1 MSFIKLFKKEVKII
15 LMSKVIKVISLK
27 STKEVIAYGVP
38 RIRFSEYANT
48 LSEKAKNHPGFI
60 STNSYW
66 KNRMEIPENDEISKL
81 EIVSISNWKSIDDW
95 NDWLD
100 SETRKKIKSSYTDII
115 GSESFNILNKRSPTD
130 DTFLL

>member
-1 MSFIKLFKKEVKII
+1 MNFIKLFKKEVKII

-66 KNRMEIPENDEISKL
+66 
-81 EIVSISNWKSIDDW
+81 
-95 NDWLD
+95 NDWFE